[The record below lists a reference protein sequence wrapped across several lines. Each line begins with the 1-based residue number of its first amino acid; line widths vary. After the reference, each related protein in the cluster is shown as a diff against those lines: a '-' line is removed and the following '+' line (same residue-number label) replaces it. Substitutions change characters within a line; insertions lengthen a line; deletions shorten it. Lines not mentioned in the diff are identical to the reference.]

1 MTLLPALTTI
11 LINPIT
17 ILLLL
22 GILIFYR
29 KFYILTAFLLG
40 IIVPIIFLF
49 IVSMNEDGASGLY
62 LILLIPPSV
71 LIFTIL
77 GYIIQ
82 IIRDKKR
89 GITRG
94 NKVIFFL
101 PAVIVVLVLGFI
113 GIRGIM
119 ENYEQ
124 EQYQQTIKEKKYEE
138 RDLFVEAF
146 MDKAFAMGMKNDTY
160 VLGFDSRIFVADYEN
175 QDGLFA
181 EGTIYFKKRGN
192 KTHTEEAFNQFKS
205 EIIEEFN
212 RMKSKAPYNRLELND
227 WQHNNIKIV
236 LVK

>member
-1 MTLLPALTTI
+1 MNLLPVLTTV

-17 ILLLL
+17 IILLL
-22 GILIFYR
+22 GILVFYR

-40 IIVPIIFLF
+40 TIVPIIFLF
-49 IVSMNEDGASGLY
+49 FVSMNEESVSGLY
-62 LILLIPPSV
+62 LILIIPPSV
-71 LIFTIL
+71 LFFTIL

-94 NKVIFFL
+94 SKVIFYL
-101 PAVIVVLVLGFI
+101 PAVMVVLVLGFI
-113 GIRGIM
+113 GVRGIM
-119 ENYEQ
+119 ENFEK
-124 EQYQQTIKEKKYEE
+124 EQYEQTIKEKKYEE

-146 MDKAFAMGMKNDTY
+146 MDKAFAIGMKNDTY
-160 VLGFDSRIFVADYEN
+160 MLGFDSRIFVADYEDH
-175 QDGLFA
+175 DGQFA
-181 EGTIYFKKRGN
+181 EGTIYFKKRGI

-212 RMKSKAPYNRLELND
+212 KMKDKAPYNKLELND